1 MKKEELE
8 KILPKDGPNLE
19 EVQKYINKYKN
30 EIIVVK
36 YGGNVLIDR
45 QIFNNFITDLTI
57 LFQLGLSVV
66 VVHGGGPRI
75 KRELDKSNIKSKFI
89 RGLRVTDEKIINVV
103 EKVLIEFNEDIVSSL
118 KEKGINGIS
127 LNTKQ
132 NNVIE
137 VIPEAEEL
145 GFVGIPNKIN
155 VDIIKD
161 QIKNNLIPIVSPLG
175 LGTNNQAYNING
187 DNAAGAI
194 AKSLR
199 SRRLLLMTNVEGV
212 LDKNKKLIQEI
223 STSEILEMI
232 KNGTITEGM
241 IPKINTCLD
250 AINNGVTAVAV
261 GSALVNS
268 AGLILTHATAGDNV
282 AITVDAEHGHG
293 INPHPLAL
301 QQHAEQDD
309 GKDEPHRTPE
319 PELTVTGRL
328 ATQMRQSN
336 GLELRQ
342 HGMPEETVQGHDRRQ
357 PPVVLPPE
365 NAGKRQRRQQRAHPH
380 NQQALTCRIAQPT
393 PEIGRNAA
401 HQHRNGN
408 QLANARGLKP
418 EGLEIQ

>member
-118 KEKGINGIS
+118 KEKGVNGIS

-145 GFVGIPNKIN
+145 GFVGIPTKIN
-155 VDIIKD
+155 VNIIKD
-161 QIKNNLIPIVSPLG
+161 KIDKKLIPIISPLG
-175 LGTNNQAYNING
+175 IGKNNQTFNING
-187 DNAAGAI
+187 DSAAGFI
-194 AKSLR
+194 AKSLK

-223 STSEILEMI
+223 SSSKILDMVKDE
-232 KNGTITEGM
+232 TITEGM

-250 AINNGVTAVAV
+250 AINNGVT
-261 GSALVNS
+261 G
-268 AGLILTHATAGDNV
+268 V
-282 AITVDAEHGHG
+282 AI
-293 INPHPLAL
+293 I
-301 QQHAEQDD
+301 D
-309 GKDEPHRTPE
+309 GRKNH
-319 PELTVTGRL
+319 
-328 ATQMRQSN
+328 S
-336 GLELRQ
+336 
-342 HGMPEETVQGHDRRQ
+342 
-357 PPVVLPPE
+357 VLF
-365 NAGKRQRRQQRAHPH
+365 
-380 NQQALTCRIAQPT
+380 
-393 PEIGRNAA
+393 EIFSDKGSGTLIR
-401 HQHRNGN
+401 
-408 QLANARGLKP
+408 K
-418 EGLEIQ
+418 